1 VNSWSMPRR
10 EPTPPVG
17 HLSQEGS
24 TRKGSSSPLERGGS
38 KCRRVLLAAFAISL
52 STSPATA
59 ADWAPQLTAAATWEE
74 NVTNANRAGD
84 RVDALQL
91 ATSLAVE
98 QRTGLTREL
107 ALLYGAQLEAESW
120 PRFDQLDR
128 VAAGPTLA
136 LRYKNGLGALA
147 PTFTLS
153 AAGTLSA
160 ARDFGRAGPA
170 GSLSLVYAQG
180 LTDTT
185 HLTAGITGTRL
196 DAHESVYARSGLEGF
211 VECAYDFDANWR
223 LRLSARW
230 RHGDVLSYA
239 NPPRPDLVGLA
250 RDRTDNDAFG
260 PSMIVYSL
268 DAHTVSAGAL
278 LSRALDEATS
288 LNLGVEWRETTRTPL
303 LYVNRLVSLGVTRQ
317 F

>member
-1 VNSWSMPRR
+1 MK
-10 EPTPPVG
+10 
-17 HLSQEGS
+17 LS
-24 TRKGSSSPLERGGS
+24 RPA
-38 KCRRVLLAAFAISL
+38 LAFLASVVAL
-52 STSPATA
+52 RATA
-59 ADWAPQLTAAATWEE
+59 ADWAPQLTATATWEE
-74 NVTNANRAGD
+74 NATNANQAVD

-91 ATSLAVE
+91 ATSLMIE
-98 QRTGLTREL
+98 QRAGLTREL

-128 VAAGPTLA
+128 IAAGPTLA
-136 LRYKNGLGALA
+136 LRYKDGLGPLA
-147 PTFTLS
+147 PTFTLR

-170 GSLSLVYAQG
+170 GSLSLIYAQG

-185 HLTAGITGTRL
+185 HLTAGVTGTRL
-196 DAHESVYARSGLEGF
+196 DAHESVYARSDVEGF

-239 NPPRPDLVGLA
+239 TPPRPDLVGLA
-250 RDRTDNDAFG
+250 RERTDNDTFA
-260 PSMIVYSL
+260 PSMFVYSL
-268 DAHTVSAGAL
+268 DAHTVSGAVL